1 VDSLSLLT
9 SHNLHQVITN
19 PATAITSP
27 TRHSPSQLT
36 EKPLPEREDDSK
48 IDHVPDSAYQPT
60 HLAVQRSSQ
69 GSASNNIT
77 RQFSSDY
84 TPHLPVVYTA
94 SPVADLLKGTNLF
107 KLLRRKKKKKDSPGE
122 TESSLPPQTPPK
134 DDGHPIHP
142 MLATRSDIRPSRTE
156 KILQHQRSR
165 SMSDLVIRSSV
176 DTIPAN
182 DDSHLQYSAQLR
194 PLPLRGKWANKGAIL
209 ADPVE
214 RACLRRELQLQK
226 EREEQELVKEEAE
239 RQRRL
244 KLEKEKILRKEKEE
258 EARRLAEVEEEISR
272 IRLERRRREQL
283 EKEEEEEQRRGLED
297 RKHRDRKRRLEEH
310 QRLEEWRKQQAQKLG
325 AATQQAAE
333 IQRREEAKRRD
344 KIQLAEALVKQT
356 KGEREL
362 TGWTTMQNRDEI
374 SWRRR
379 HFKFVENTM
388 LLYRSA
394 EVSDFD

>member
-1 VDSLSLLT
+1 M
-9 SHNLHQVITN
+9 HQVITN
-19 PATAITSP
+19 PAIAVTSP
-27 TRHSPSQLT
+27 TRHPPSQLA
-36 EKPLPEREDDSK
+36 EKPLPECEEDSK
-48 IDHVPDSAYQPT
+48 IDHVPDLAYQPN
-60 HLAVQRSSQ
+60 HLAVQGSRQ
-69 GSASNNIT
+69 GSAGNNIT
-77 RQFSSDY
+77 RQFSSGY

-94 SPVADLLKGTNLF
+94 SHLLKGTNLF
-107 KLLRRKKKKKDSPGE
+107 KLLRRKKKRDDSPGE

-134 DDGHPIHP
+134 DDGHPRIHP
-142 MLATRSDIRPSRTE
+142 MLATRSDIRPSGTE

-165 SMSDLVIRSSV
+165 SMSDLVVRSSV

-182 DDSHLQYSAQLR
+182 DDSHLQHSAQLR

-214 RACLRRELQLQK
+214 RACQRRELQLQK
-226 EREEQELVKEEAE
+226 EREEQALVKEEAE

-244 KLEKEKILRKEKEE
+244 KLEKESILRKEKEE
-258 EARRLAEVEEEISR
+258 EARRLAEVEQEISR

-283 EKEEEEEQRRGLED
+283 EKEEEEQQRRGLED

-310 QRLEEWRKQQAQKLG
+310 QRLEEWRKQQAQKLE
-325 AATQQAAE
+325 AAAQQAAE

-362 TGWTTMQNRDEI
+362 TGWTTMQNRDEV

-379 HFKFVENTM
+379 YFKFVENTM

-394 EVSDFD
+394 EVSVFD